1 MVHRASPRK
10 VLAIYRVIMVNR
22 SSPTPPWQQLTE
34 LLRARIESGEL
45 QPGDRIPS
53 VVGLAQEYELAAGTV
68 RKALTA
74 LQREGL
80 IVSRVG
86 WGTFVA
92 ERDSGAGS

>member
-1 MVHRASPRK
+1 M
-10 VLAIYRVIMVNR
+10 INR
-22 SSPTPPWQQLTE
+22 SSATPPWQQLAD

-53 VVGLAQEYELAAGTV
+53 VVSLAQEYDLAAGTV

-80 IVSRVG
+80 VVSRVG
-86 WGTFVA
+86 WGTFVT
-92 ERDSGAGS
+92 ERDA